1 MISERV
7 SRLAFPGIVALLF
20 VCSATVTVAWCMS
33 MSDMG
38 TVPMPGGWSLSMA
51 WMPMCGQ
58 TWTGAAATFTGMW
71 LVMMVAMMLP
81 ALVPM
86 LRRYR
91 RAVGRTA
98 EGHRGQLTILVGVG
112 YFFIWGMAGGVVFPL
127 GAGLADMLMRF
138 PALAQA
144 GPLASG
150 LVVLG
155 AGVQQ
160 FSGWKLRQLAC
171 CRQTDWVSGSAGAAW
186 RHGLRLGLRCVRCCA
201 GPTAVLLVLGAMDPW
216 VMVIVAGAISLER
229 LAPNGERFARA
240 TGTVA
245 VAAGAFLVAQAVAQG
260 F

>member
-7 SRLAFPGIVALLF
+7 SRLAFSGIVALLF
-20 VCSATVTVAWCMS
+20 ACSATATVAWCMS

-38 TVPMPGGWSLSMA
+38 AMPMPGGWSMSMA

-58 TWTGAAATFTGMW
+58 TWTGAAAAFTGMW

-91 RAVGRTA
+91 RAIGRAA
-98 EGHRGQLTILVGVG
+98 EGHRGQLTILVGAG
-112 YFFIWGMAGGVVFPL
+112 YFFIWGFAGAVVFPL

-138 PALAQA
+138 PVLAQA

-155 AGVQQ
+155 AGIQQ
-160 FSGWKLRQLAC
+160 FSGWKIRQLAC
-171 CRQTDWVSGSAGAAW
+171 CRQSERVSGSAGAAW
-186 RHGLRLGLRCVRCCA
+186 RHGLGLGLRCVRCCA
-201 GPTAVLLVLGAMDPW
+201 GPTAILLVLGAMDLW

-229 LAPNGERFARA
+229 LAPNGERFARMSGA
-240 TGTVA
+240 TA
-245 VAAGAFLVAQAVAQG
+245 VAAGSFLVIQALMQG